1 MVFNKKIKSFEAVLN
16 KYNLRYESEDLI
28 IQTQFIFTE
37 YARLDLMFNINETP
51 YKSSEAAIR
60 ESIIFPVLREA
71 WKHYADI
78 FTLWVERPI
87 NFNDELSGVPDYI
100 ISKKSPRGKIFFENP
115 YIAVVEAKKDDFTG
129 GWAQCSLEMC
139 AIQKINGDENIS
151 VFGIVTNGDTWEFAV
166 LKKDVFTLYKGSF
179 SLLDF
184 DKVLNAICTLFEM
197 SKSQFVSI

>member
-115 YIAVVEAKKDDFTG
+115 YIAVVEAKKMILQVG
-129 GWAQCSLEMC
+129 GH
-139 AIQKINGDENIS
+139 N
-151 VFGIVTNGDTWEFAV
+151 VR
-166 LKKDVFTLYKGSF
+166 LKCVPFRR
-179 SLLDF
+179 
-184 DKVLNAICTLFEM
+184 
-197 SKSQFVSI
+197 